1 MSRRRGGDKLFQR
14 NKAKIKADFA
24 RKKAVREQKRTFL
37 LAFEGSVTEPNYFE
51 DLFNDHKKKGLIAM
65 TSYVFV
71 PHEHT
76 DPNGVL
82 NDLLNF
88 KKDGFSSKNYDHR
101 WIVIDRDKEGGNGGG
116 HTAENFNN
124 AIVRAGVNKVKV
136 AYSNPCFEIWLLLHF
151 NYRDT
156 AIHRDELYQK
166 LKNII
171 GYQKNSQITYENL
184 KDNLDNAIRNAKKLK
199 LSYETGGR
207 AVRPES
213 DNPVTT
219 VFELI
224 ECLRN
229 PKKKNS

>member
-1 MSRRRGGDKLFQR
+1 MGRRRGGDKLFQR
-14 NKAKIKADFA
+14 NRAKIKADYA

-51 DLFNDHKKKGLIAM
+51 ALFNDFKKKGLIAM
-65 TSYVFV
+65 TSYTFV
-71 PHEHT
+71 PHHHT

-82 NDLLNF
+82 NDLLHF
-88 KKDGFSSKNYDHR
+88 EKDGFVSKNYDYR
-101 WIVIDRDKEGGNGGG
+101 WIVIDRDKERMNGGG

-124 AIVRAGVNKVKV
+124 AIVRAGANKVKV

-156 AIHRDELYQK
+156 AIHRDDLYQE

-171 GYQKNSQITYENL
+171 GYQKNSQITYDNL
-184 KDNLDNAIRNAKKLK
+184 KDTLDNAIRNAKRLK
-199 LSYETGGR
+199 SSYETGGR
-207 AVRPES
+207 SVCPES